1 VIDGQQRLTTLQIF
15 LAAFRDFC
23 RENDC
28 EELARECE
36 TFTANRGM
44 MPDPAVEKFKV
55 SPTNLDRD
63 QFMDV
68 VSSGSRTELEKRHPL
83 VRRKYAR
90 QPDRRPLM
98 VEAYLFFR
106 DQLEEFFLGSE
117 AEPPFAAEAPMAS
130 RLEECFQTLKNSLQ
144 VVVIDLDKED
154 DAQVI
159 FETLNSRGEPLLP
172 ADLLRN
178 YIFLRAARQGAP
190 SEALYETYWT
200 PFDEAFWRVVVKQ
213 GRLLRP
219 RGDIFMQ
226 HFLASRQTVDI
237 PIAHL
242 YVEYKFWIERK
253 RPFASIEEELATL
266 ARQGA
271 DFRRIIEPRQG
282 DDLHSLATFLD
293 AFDMRTVY
301 PLLLALLDA
310 DLDAAQWTEVSTT
323 LESYLLR
330 RAVCGYTTKNY
341 NRIFLSL
348 TRSLRRDG
356 MSAENVAQRLATQ
369 SGESVEWPT
378 DAAFSEA
385 WRTQH
390 AYRMLDNAKIVYILR
405 RLNETYYGGKT
416 EAVAIQHPLT
426 VEHILPQSWIENWPL
441 SDGTK
446 GMCYYELIDADE
458 DDPRAIATR
467 ERNALLQTFGNLTI
481 LTFALNSSVSNSPWL
496 A

>member
-1 VIDGQQRLTTLQIF
+1 
-15 LAAFRDFC
+15 
-23 RENDC
+23 
-28 EELARECE
+28 
-36 TFTANRGM
+36 
-44 MPDPAVEKFKV
+44 
-55 SPTNLDRD
+55 
-63 QFMDV
+63 
-68 VSSGSRTELEKRHPL
+68 
-83 VRRKYAR
+83 
-90 QPDRRPLM
+90 M
-98 VEAYLFFR
+98 VEAYLFFH

-117 AEPPFAAEAPMAS
+117 AEPAFAAEAPLAS
-130 RLEECFQTLKNSLQ
+130 RLEECFQALKNALQ

-190 SEALYETYWT
+190 TEALYETYWK
-200 PFDEAFWRVVVKQ
+200 PFDEAFWRMLVKQ

-219 RGDIFMQ
+219 RSDIFMQ

-237 PIAHL
+237 PIGHL
-242 YVEYKFWIERK
+242 FVEYKFWIERE
-253 RPFASIEEELATL
+253 RPFPRIEEELATL

-271 DFRRIIEPRQG
+271 DFRRILEPKQ
-282 DDLHSLATFLD
+282 DDKLHALATFLD

-310 DLDAAQWTEVSTT
+310 DEAEWREISTT

-341 NRIFLSL
+341 NRVFLSL

-356 MSAENVAQRLATQ
+356 ICAENVAQRLATQ

-378 DAAFSEA
+378 DAVFSEA

-390 AYRMLDNAKIVYILR
+390 AYRILDNAKIVYILT
-405 RLNETYYGGKT
+405 RLNDTYFESKT
-416 EAVAIQHPLT
+416 EAVSIQHPLT
-426 VEHILPQSWIENWPL
+426 VEHILPQYWLEHWPL
-441 SDGTK
+441 SDGIE
-446 GMCYYELIDADE
+446 GMNYYELVDADE
-458 DDPRAIATR
+458 NDPRATATR
-467 ERNALLQTFGNLTI
+467 RRNALLQTFGNLTI
-481 LTFALNSSVSNSPWL
+481 LTSALNSSVSNSPWHEKRPEL
-496 A
+496 LRHSLLPINQQLHNEDVWDEGAIAKAF